1 MMAQGSL
8 TVTGKVIDGTN
19 NEPLIGV
26 NVSIKNEPGLGTI
39 TDINGKYIIKNVK
52 PYSILVF
59 TYVGFATEEIQ
70 VKDKSKIDLVM
81 KEDVNNIIDEVVIT
95 GTGLKKK

>member
-1 MMAQGSL
+1 MKRILLFICALLTSCLSMMAQGSL

-59 TYVGFATEEIQ
+59 TYVRFATE
-70 VKDKSKIDLVM
+70 
-81 KEDVNNIIDEVVIT
+81 
-95 GTGLKKK
+95 